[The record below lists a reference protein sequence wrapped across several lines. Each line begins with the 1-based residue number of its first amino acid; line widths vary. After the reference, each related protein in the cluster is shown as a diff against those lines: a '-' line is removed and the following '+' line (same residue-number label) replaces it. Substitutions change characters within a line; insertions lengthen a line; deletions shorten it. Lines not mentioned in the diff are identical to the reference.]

1 MDGIRSFGGMV
12 MVASSPLT
20 ATLAR
25 TLIDRVTLGSS
36 GTHCRSAETD
46 TGPCERAGWAAAAA
60 REVDGAG
67 LAEVAAALVVG
78 PGVAGT
84 SAPHPV
90 SARPSA
96 AHRAAARQRMEDMD
110 GPFVR

>member
-1 MDGIRSFGGMV
+1 

-20 ATLAR
+20 AMLAR

-46 TGPCERAGWAAAAA
+46 TGPSERVGSAASAA

-67 LAEVAAALVVG
+67 LAEVACSLTVLNARTPLDRETSEAGDLPSVECDAVVTG
-78 PGVAGT
+78 P
-84 SAPHPV
+84 
-90 SARPSA
+90 
-96 AHRAAARQRMEDMD
+96 
-110 GPFVR
+110 